1 MMKFRFSVLDIT
13 INSPA
18 EHSELKVGDEIIE
31 INGNQT
37 IKDSYSKI
45 ENYIKSSG
53 NNLELTI
60 RRKKERG
67 HDDIETEFKAG
78 NEEFLTN
85 FSS

>member
-45 ENYIKSSG
+45 EN
-53 NNLELTI
+53 
-60 RRKKERG
+60 
-67 HDDIETEFKAG
+67 
-78 NEEFLTN
+78 
-85 FSS
+85 